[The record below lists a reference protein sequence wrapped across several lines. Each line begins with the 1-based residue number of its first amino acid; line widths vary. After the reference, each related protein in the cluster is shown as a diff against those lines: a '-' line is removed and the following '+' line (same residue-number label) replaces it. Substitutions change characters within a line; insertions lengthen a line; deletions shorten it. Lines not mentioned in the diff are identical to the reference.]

1 MHAKIT
7 SDIKKVRKYL
17 VLRTKYYR
25 TAGLPVS
32 LKATDK
38 HQHFCYGQQV
48 LCNLL
53 GSKVF
58 SNTLKS
64 NRMTISN
71 VFNAKVSI
79 KEEQHH
85 LSVKPKEETEV
96 MGVIFPS
103 SWCHLFLYSS
113 CQWKVF
119 RLKGISQLKQE
130 SVAAIFSLL

>member
-1 MHAKIT
+1 MA
-7 SDIKKVRKYL
+7 
-17 VLRTKYYR
+17 LRTKYYR
-25 TAGLPVS
+25 TTGLPVS
-32 LKATDK
+32 LKATNK
-38 HQHFCYGQQV
+38 RQHFRYRQQV
-48 LCNLL
+48 SYNLL

-64 NRMTISN
+64 NQMTTSST
-71 VFNAKVSI
+71 FNPKVST

-85 LSVKPKEETEV
+85 LSMKPEEEREV
-96 MGVIFPS
+96 MEVIFPS
-103 SWCHLFLYSS
+103 SWYHLFLYPS